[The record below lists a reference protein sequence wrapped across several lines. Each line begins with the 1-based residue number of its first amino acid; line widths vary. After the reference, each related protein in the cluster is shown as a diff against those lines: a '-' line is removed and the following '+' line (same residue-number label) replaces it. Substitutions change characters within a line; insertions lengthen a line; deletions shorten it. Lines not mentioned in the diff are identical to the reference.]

1 MFVHCGHNRET
12 NEWTQ
17 CWPVH
22 KSGAS
27 SLSGLRV
34 NKTLKLGFIP
44 SNLNHFIEA
53 AQIKKNLV
61 TLCSVGRDGY
71 LQYPY
76 RLCMCQNMQVFNLG
90 EIHLIPRDTSSHIW
104 NILIF
109 IPTYYSSI
117 WRNPI
122 WWPAYNTVASIL
134 WCYGKQLFLLII
146 TWQMY
151 LTWEMIM
158 GLARTQ
164 AINSWPSNCPSSW
177 LS

>member
-17 CWPVH
+17 CWSVH

-27 SLSGLRV
+27 SLSGLTV

-53 AQIKKNLV
+53 AQIKKPSYSMFSRERRV
-61 TLCSVGRDGY
+61 SPVPI
-71 LQYPY
+71 QAF
-76 RLCMCQNMQVFNLG
+76 CMCQNMQVFNLG
-90 EIHLIPRDTSSHIW
+90 ELHLIPCDTSSHIW